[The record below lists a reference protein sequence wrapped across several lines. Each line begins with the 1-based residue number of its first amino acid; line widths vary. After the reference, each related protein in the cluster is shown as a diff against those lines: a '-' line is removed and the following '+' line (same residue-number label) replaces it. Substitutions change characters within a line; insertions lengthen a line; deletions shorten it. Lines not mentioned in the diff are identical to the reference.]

1 MEITNKDICIV
12 IPIYKN
18 NINEPLLY
26 DEVESIYHTIK
37 VMHNYDIYFVC
48 SQNLDIS
55 FYKKFDAPNVKYK
68 FFEFNTRLQYSQMCL
83 NYKFYLSFKE
93 YKYMLIC
100 QTDAYIFRDE
110 LIDWCNK
117 GYDYCGALIL
127 FDDNYKA
134 IFGDE
139 NINIHGYKNV
149 AFNGGFSLR
158 NIKSFYDIC
167 LKQKERFSKITMNED
182 IFICFNLQNDLKLI
196 TIDDA
201 IKFSAENQTYCI
213 YPKLYNKLPFGCHT
227 RKAKYKLFD
236 IFNIKIYN

>member
-1 MEITNKDICIV
+1 MIAEQKENRSK
-12 IPIYKN
+12 P
-18 NINEPLLY
+18 
-26 DEVESIYHTIK
+26 
-37 VMHNYDIYFVC
+37 
-48 SQNLDIS
+48 
-55 FYKKFDAPNVKYK
+55 KKK
-68 FFEFNTRLQYSQMCL
+68 
-83 NYKFYLSFKE
+83 
-93 YKYMLIC
+93 
-100 QTDAYIFRDE
+100 TDAYIFRDE

-227 RKAKYKLFD
+227 RKVKYKLFD